1 MSLRIVSSAL
11 AAMHRFAAAGYPH
24 EVCGILAGRREAQG
38 GEVSEIVPLLNERA
52 DSPQNRY
59 KVGPLLLLRAEEE
72 IERRGLEIVG
82 YYHSHPDHPSRYSD
96 YDREHA
102 LPNMSYAIVSVLEGV
117 VSETVSWRLS
127 EDRTEMYVELIE
139 EG

>member
-1 MSLRIVSSAL
+1 MSLRIVESAL
-11 AAMHRFAAAGYPH
+11 AAMHRFAVEGYPH
-24 EVCGILAGRREAQG
+24 EVCGILAGRREADG
-38 GEVSEIVPLLNERA
+38 GEVCEVVPLLNERA

-59 KVGPLLLLRAEEE
+59 KVGPLLLLRAEED

-102 LPNMSYAIVSVLEGV
+102 LPNMSYAIVSVIAGV
-117 VSETVSWRLS
+117 VSDTASWRLS
-127 EDRTEMYVELIE
+127 EDRTEMHAELIE
-139 EG
+139 